1 LKTKTLNLEQMKIE
15 EQNLNEAENPQLN
28 IGAVSGSS
36 IEIVEERCKSVLEY
50 LFPNYEIE
58 MTARQYNNAME
69 ALRSIAFGTPK
80 GKNYR

>member
-1 LKTKTLNLEQMKIE
+1 MKLENE
-15 EQNLNEAENPQLN
+15 NLNEVETPQLN

-58 MTARQYNNAME
+58 MTARQYNNAMK

>member
-1 LKTKTLNLEQMKIE
+1 MKLENE
-15 EQNLNEAENPQLN
+15 NLNEVETPQLN

>member
-1 LKTKTLNLEQMKIE
+1 LKTKTLNLDKMKLE
-15 EQNLNEAENPQLN
+15 NENLNEVETPQLN

>member
-1 LKTKTLNLEQMKIE
+1 MNTEK
-15 EQNLNEAENPQLN
+15 QNLNEPQNPQLN

-50 LFPNYEIE
+50 LFPNYERE

-80 GKNYR
+80 GKHYR

>member
-1 LKTKTLNLEQMKIE
+1 LKTKTLNLDKMKLE
-15 EQNLNEAENPQLN
+15 NENLNEVETPQLN

-69 ALRSIAFGTPK
+69 ALRSISFGTPK
-80 GKNYR
+80 VKNYS

>member
-1 LKTKTLNLEQMKIE
+1 MKIE